1 MSLEPR
7 LAASVRIRAMRQM
20 AEAAGGFAMVIKKGD
35 ETSGAILVQWLKN
48 GRIPILYEQMPG
60 FDGPGEWVKIQEQ
73 DPENQEKYL
82 QYVSR
87 RCKMDGDIWVVELD
101 IADEKRFIE
110 LLEHF
115 R

>member
-1 MSLEPR
+1 
-7 LAASVRIRAMRQM
+7 MRQM
-20 AEAAGGFAMVIKKGD
+20 AEAAGGFAMVIQKGD
-35 ETSGAILVQWLKN
+35 ETSGAILVQWLKKAN
-48 GRIPILYEQMPG
+48 IPVLYEQMPG
-60 FDGPGEWVKIQEQ
+60 FDGPGKWVKIQEQ

-82 QYVSR
+82 QYVNR
-87 RCKMDGDIWVVELD
+87 RCKMDSDIWVIELD